1 MKDSLAQL
9 YARLDGWGEKLSKKE
24 IRIPVDLTVGIL
36 FSAFALF
43 ILFIMPQQVV
53 ISEKDVVNGRAFPT
67 LLMWVMLICCALLV
81 CKELYKLVTKQP
93 MTWKTINLWVE
104 LKALAILVIL
114 LVFYLLCRLTNLFV
128 VGAIFCALG
137 FLVYF
142 RCKKPSYYVITLA
155 LAIGIW
161 ALFRFALGVDF

>member
-1 MKDSLAQL
+1 
-9 YARLDGWGEKLSKKE
+9 
-24 IRIPVDLTVGIL
+24 
-36 FSAFALF
+36 
-43 ILFIMPQQVV
+43 
-53 ISEKDVVNGRAFPT
+53 
-67 LLMWVMLICCALLV
+67 
-81 CKELYKLVTKQP
+81 

-114 LVFYLLCRLTNLFV
+114 LVFYLLCRLTDLFV
-128 VGAIFCALG
+128 VGAVFCALG